1 MFLLIMDTEKIKKEI
16 IDSLTLTHCCSYID
30 EQENLSDEDWQDIS
44 NAVGLDIYYDPK
56 GLTYTSKGFGAFFK
70 MKKYNKG

>member
-1 MFLLIMDTEKIKKEI
+1 MDTEKIKKEI

-56 GLTYTSKGFGAFFK
+56 GVNLHLKRVWSIFQNEKIQ
-70 MKKYNKG
+70 

>member
-1 MFLLIMDTEKIKKEI
+1 MDTEKIKKEI
-16 IDSLTLTHCCSYID
+16 IDSLNNTHCCSYIN
-30 EQENLSDEDWQDIS
+30 EQENLTEEDWQDIS
-44 NAVGLDIYYDPK
+44 NAVESDIYYDPE

>member
-1 MFLLIMDTEKIKKEI
+1 MDTEKIKQKI

-44 NAVGLDIYYDPK
+44 NAVGLDIYYDPS

-70 MKKYNKG
+70 MKTFNKQ

>member
-1 MFLLIMDTEKIKKEI
+1 MVNIEKIKKEI

-44 NAVGLDIYYDPK
+44 NAVESDIYYDPK

-70 MKKYNKG
+70 MKVCNDKR

>member
-1 MFLLIMDTEKIKKEI
+1 MDTEKIKQKI
-16 IDSLTLTHCCSYID
+16 IDSLTLTHCSSYID

-44 NAVGLDIYYDPK
+44 NAVGLDIYYDPS

-70 MKKYNKG
+70 MKTFNKQ

>member
-1 MFLLIMDTEKIKKEI
+1 MDTEKIKKEI

-30 EQENLSDEDWQDIS
+30 EQENLTEEDWQDIS
-44 NAVGLDIYYDPK
+44 NAVRLDIYYDPK

-70 MKKYNKG
+70 MKKYKGVE